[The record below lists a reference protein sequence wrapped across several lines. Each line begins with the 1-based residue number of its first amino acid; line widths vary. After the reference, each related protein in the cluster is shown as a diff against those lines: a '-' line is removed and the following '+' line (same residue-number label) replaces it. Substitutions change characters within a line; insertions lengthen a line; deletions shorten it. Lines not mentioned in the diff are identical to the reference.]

1 MNESEI
7 IEMIENL
14 SGSAK
19 NRFYSLSPEDR
30 RKFLK
35 KVKRVAEKLES
46 KTQGKY
52 RDIRKEAGRRS
63 QNRKSSLHKSSTIF
77 SGRISNV
84 KETYIIVMEYLLV
97 NGKIN
102 GDDDNDVG
110 EESYKEMQL
119 MMNTGNKAS
128 NSIASG
134 RVANHRST
142 LGNVRNAEMIM
153 FKTDISKALV
163 KRDVRRNAARS
174 ARQEHMIQMSAISSA
189 EAVKAIAEKTKE
201 ATKNLIGVMK
211 RMANPI
217 MLIVG
222 IVILLFSAVLVSFA
236 AVVGASTGA
245 ASQENSDSYEANVS
259 EQTESYRSLVETYC
273 EKYGIDDY
281 VELVLA
287 MIEQESSGNPPDV
300 MQTDQS
306 YYNTNPPI
314 DSPEE
319 SIDCGTHELSDC
331 IRLAN
336 CKGPDDMAG
345 IKLALQG
352 YNFGN
357 GYITWAL
364 NNYKGYTEESAK
376 IFSAKMKAQLHV
388 SGYGDVDYV
397 NHVLRYYIT
406 VTKTSISNGDASK
419 ILKELKENNKASTG
433 AWKVIEMGATLIGKV
448 DYSMEKRQ
456 GDGRDN
462 PEFLDCSSFTAWS
475 FHKSGY
481 SSISYGSTTSTFIDS
496 NKFETISADELQ
508 VGDIGLKSSTDAT
521 GGANHVGIYCGKL
534 KDGTK
539 VWLHCTSSSSTSL
552 TGNTSGPMFG
562 AYTNFTYFRHFK
574 KFN

>member
-1 MNESEI
+1 MNTS
-7 IEMIENL
+7 
-14 SGSAK
+14 SAS
-19 NRFYSLSPEDR
+19 F
-30 RKFLK
+30 
-35 KVKRVAEKLES
+35 
-46 KTQGKY
+46 T
-52 RDIRKEAGRRS
+52 
-63 QNRKSSLHKSSTIF
+63 
-77 SGRISNV
+77 GRISDV

-97 NGKIN
+97 NGKVD
-102 GDDDNDVG
+102 GDDDSDVG
-110 EESYKEMQL
+110 EESFKEMQS
-119 MMNTGNKAS
+119 MINAGNKAS

-134 RVANHRST
+134 RVANHKST

-153 FKTDISKALV
+153 SKTDISKALV

-174 ARQEHMIQMSAISSA
+174 ARQEHMIQMSAISFA

-273 EKYGIDDY
+273 EKYGVDDY

-419 ILKELKENNKASTG
+419 ILKELKENNKASAG

-462 PEFLDCSSFTAWS
+462 PEFLDCSSFIAWS

-481 SSISYGSTTSTFIDS
+481 SSISYGSTTLTFIDS

-508 VGDIGLKSSTDAT
+508 IGDIGLKSSTDAT

>member
-1 MNESEI
+1 MNENEI

-52 RDIRKEAGRRS
+52 RDIRKEAGRRI
-63 QNRKSSLHKSSTIF
+63 QKRKNSLNTSSTAF
-77 SGRISNV
+77 SRTISDV
-84 KETYIIVMEYLLV
+84 KEAYIVAMEYLLV

-110 EESYKEMQL
+110 EESFKEMQL

-153 FKTDISKALV
+153 SKTDISKALV

-481 SSISYGSTTSTFIDS
+481 SSISYGSTTLTFIDS
-496 NKFETISADELQ
+496 NKFETILADELQ
-508 VGDIGLKSSTDAT
+508 IGDIGLKSSTDAT